1 MPGSTETMNVVPE
14 PVEGAVPHDRQ
25 LRAQRAKQSICKKKL
40 KTQNTTQQRTQN
52 ADGSIDIITIIEDTV
67 GQYIASSRSD
77 DAFSSRSYRLQ
88 GKQSIMN

>member
-1 MPGSTETMNVVPE
+1 MNVVPE
-14 PVEGAVPHDRQ
+14 PVEGAVPHDCHCEPKGRSN
-25 LRAQRAKQSICKKKL
+25 LYIRKKL

-52 ADGSIDIITIIEDTV
+52 ADGSIDIVTIIEDTV